1 MEERIIHAYMLF
13 MWNADIPREF
23 INIFD
28 GGPSDNPYSL
38 GNHILNKWYECCDN
52 DGRTAAAATL
62 WPELDTE
69 TRAKIVSR
77 AMEIYGGECGIK

>member
-13 MWNADIPREF
+13 MWNADIPKEF

-28 GGPSDNPYSL
+28 GGPSDNPYTL

-69 TRAKIVSR
+69 TRAKIVNR
-77 AMEIYGGECGIK
+77 AMEIYRAECGLK